1 MRMSLTTNGL
11 LDPRR
16 FADWQQNNH
25 QAMRTALAGAMR
37 TVGREIATHVRRDI
51 QARFHVAKPAFL
63 RSVRAKVYDQ
73 KPNQLP
79 ALYIGSKI
87 PWLGIHAQ
95 GGSIQG
101 RMLIPLLPEH
111 QRIGRR
117 AFARVIAALL
127 RTGQAFFVHKTRHT
141 VLMAQITPE
150 NRSLTHFKRAERV
163 RTGVKR
169 LKRGQAIPIA
179 VLVRRVSL
187 RKRFDLRHTVRSDLP
202 RLVKAVQR
210 ATPINSIFFHYFGL
224 CCLF

>member
-1 MRMSLTTNGL
+1 MRLSLTTDGL

-16 FADWQQNNH
+16 FADWQQNTH
-25 QAMRTALAGAMR
+25 HAMQTALAGAMR

-51 QARFHVAKPAFL
+51 QAHFHVAKPAFL

-101 RMLIPLLPEH
+101 RMLIPLLPTH

-127 RTGQAFFVHKTRHT
+127 QSGHAFFVQKAGHT
-141 VLMAQITPE
+141 VLMAEITTQ
-150 NRSLTHFKRAERV
+150 NRSLTRFKRAERV

-169 LKRGQAIPIA
+169 LKRGQAIPVA
-179 VLVRRVSL
+179 VLVRRVHL
-187 RKRFDLRHTVRSDLP
+187 RKRFDLEHTVRSDLP
-202 RLVKAVQR
+202 RLGKAVQV
-210 ATPINSIFFHYFGL
+210 ALQFML
-224 CCLF
+224 

>member
-1 MRMSLTTNGL
+1 MRLSLTTDGL

-16 FADWQQNNH
+16 FANWQQTTH
-25 QAMRTALAGAMR
+25 QAVHTALAGAMR

-51 QARFHVAKPAFL
+51 HARFHVAKPAFL

-101 RMLIPLLPEH
+101 RMLIPLLPTH

-117 AFARVIAALL
+117 AFARVIAAMV
-127 RTGQAFFVHKTRHT
+127 RSGQAFFVHKTGHT

-150 NRSLTHFKRAERV
+150 NRSLTRFKRAERA
-163 RTGVKR
+163 RTGAKR

-179 VLVRRVSL
+179 MLVRRVHL
-187 RKRFDLRHTVRSDLP
+187 RKRFDLEHTVRSDMP
-202 RLVKAVQR
+202 RLAKAVQV
-210 ATPINSIFFHYFGL
+210 ALQFML
-224 CCLF
+224 